1 MGVELAAVDDDNV
14 LPVCNEVVVAD
25 DPILPSDELPK
36 GAADGAACSA
46 GNRPEPTP
54 WATPTHSQTQQR
66 QQLVLLQKKHLPLIN
81 SHTFIQS
88 IIQ

>member
-1 MGVELAAVDDDNV
+1 MGVKLPLMMMMIIMF

-36 GAADGAACSA
+36 GAADGAACSV

-66 QQLVLLQKKHLPLIN
+66 QQFISTLQKHC
-81 SHTFIQS
+81 H
-88 IIQ
+88 